1 MLHCGYYA
9 RHKFVDA
16 LGGVPYQS
24 RLSFLG
30 TARQAAECATIT
42 AFQGAAITS
51 SAAEGGVTVG
61 DVVSGRT
68 CYASR
73 LQIPG
78 ASVLL
83 DHSLY

>member
-9 RHKFVDA
+9 RHKCVDA

-30 TARQAAECATIT
+30 TARQVAECATIT

-51 SAAEGGVTVG
+51 SAAERRVHSQLETLFRDERVMLRGTRFRG
-61 DVVSGRT
+61 
-68 CYASR
+68 
-73 LQIPG
+73 
-78 ASVLL
+78 LL
-83 DHSLY
+83 YC